1 MGCLPGAPGGSGE
14 VMDIGIMT
22 WRKASY
28 SGGNG
33 GNCVEVGVWRKASHN
48 GGNGGRCVEV
58 ASAPNA
64 LVAVRD
70 SKNPDGPRL
79 AFAPPAWQAF
89 INRMAE

>member
-1 MGCLPGAPGGSGE
+1 MGSLAGATGGSGE
-14 VMDIGIMT
+14 VMGISDVT

-33 GNCVEVGVWRKASHN
+33 GECVEVGIWRKASHS
-48 GGNGGRCVEV
+48 GGNGGGCVEV

-89 INRMAE
+89 IQRVAE